1 MDAPVAG
8 RPWFSRPV
16 LSYDLQARVHVICKA
31 TTEIIYNMKRTPF
44 ARIRLKRDEF
54 TTRGKI
60 LSREE
65 LDREELD
72 REELDREEL
81 DREELDREELDREE
95 LVQGGTCS
103 SFCHQGR
110 SSVCE
115 ARSIASALY
124 ER

>member
-16 LSYDLQARVHVICKA
+16 LSYDLQARVHVICKE
-31 TTEIIYNMKRTPF
+31 TTGILCNMKRTPF

-72 REELDREEL
+72 WEEFESPSLASTLPSVPFFIVVD
-81 DREELDREELDREE
+81 
-95 LVQGGTCS
+95 LVKEVLWIYDLNGMLRKPDQILI
-103 SFCHQGR
+103 R
-110 SSVCE
+110 I
-115 ARSIASALY
+115 R
-124 ER
+124 